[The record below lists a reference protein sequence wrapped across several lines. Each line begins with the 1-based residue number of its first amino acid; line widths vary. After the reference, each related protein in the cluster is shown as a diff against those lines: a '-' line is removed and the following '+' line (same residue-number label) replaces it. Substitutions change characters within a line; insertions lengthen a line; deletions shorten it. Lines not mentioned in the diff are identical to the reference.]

1 MVRGHASVAV
11 MIWQAVGA
19 ALTPAIAVA
28 LNPIAIAALILVLQ
42 SKRAKFV
49 GGMFVLG
56 WLVAVFAIIGIA
68 FLLGDVADVDVDEA
82 AGDTV
87 DVMQAALGLL
97 LLALAW
103 RRWKRRPAPGT
114 PVEEPKVFAKLTS
127 VGPFAAL
134 GLGLGSAVL
143 NVKAVPLAI
152 AAGVRL
158 AQAGVHG
165 SEGMVAVA
173 ITTLVASCTIVGPWL
188 AVVVFG
194 ERTQASLTEVKDW
207 LLANISPII
216 VVILVIL
223 GFNLLGS
230 ALLLFR

>member
-1 MVRGHASVAV
+1 
-11 MIWQAVGA
+11 MIWSAVGA

-42 SKRAKFV
+42 SPRAKSV

-56 WLVAVFAIIGIA
+56 WLVAVFAIIGVA
-68 FLLGDVADVDVDEA
+68 FALGDVVMEDGQELADDAVNVS
-82 AGDTV
+82 
-87 DVMQAALGLL
+87 QAALGVL

-103 RRWKRRPAPGT
+103 RRWRKRPAPGT
-114 PVEEPKVFAKLTS
+114 AVEEPKVFARLTS
-127 VGPFAAL
+127 VRPLGAL

-165 SEGMVAVA
+165 TEGLVAVA
-173 ITTLVASCTIVGPWL
+173 ITTLVASVTIVGPWV
-188 AVVVFG
+188 AVLLFG
-194 ERTQASLTEVKDW
+194 ERTQASLVSVKDW
-207 LLANISPII
+207 LLANLTPII
-216 VVILVIL
+216 VVVLVIL

>member
-1 MVRGHASVAV
+1 
-11 MIWQAVGA
+11 MIWSAVGA

-42 SKRAKFV
+42 SPRAKSV

-56 WLVAVFAIIGIA
+56 WVIAVFAIIGLT
-68 FLLGDVADVDVDEA
+68 FFLGDVVMDDGEELENEAVDLF
-82 AGDTV
+82 
-87 DVMQAALGLL
+87 QAALGVL

-103 RRWKRRPAPGT
+103 RRWHRRPAPGT
-114 PVEEPKVFAKLTS
+114 PVEEPKVFARLTS

-143 NVKAVPLAI
+143 NVKAVPLAV

-158 AQAGVHG
+158 AQSGIHG
-165 SEGMVAVA
+165 TEGLVAVA
-173 ITTLVASCTIVGPWL
+173 ITTLVASITIVGPWV
-188 AVVVFG
+188 AVLLFG
-194 ERTQASLTEVKDW
+194 ERTQASLVSVKDW
-207 LLANISPII
+207 LLANLSPII
-216 VVILVIL
+216 VVVLVIL

>member
-1 MVRGHASVAV
+1 
-11 MIWQAVGA
+11 MIWSAVGA

-42 SKRAKFV
+42 SPRAKSV

-56 WLVAVFAIIGIA
+56 WLVAVFAIIGIT
-68 FLLGDVADVDVDEA
+68 FLLGDVAMDDGEELANDAVNVS
-82 AGDTV
+82 
-87 DVMQAALGLL
+87 QALLGLL

-103 RRWKRRPAPGT
+103 RRWRRRPAPGT

-127 VGPFAAL
+127 VGPLAAF

-165 SEGMVAVA
+165 TEGLVAVA
-173 ITTLVASCTIVGPWL
+173 ITTLVASVTIVGPWV
-188 AVVVFG
+188 AVLLFG
-194 ERTQASLTEVKDW
+194 ERTQASLVSVKDW
-207 LLANISPII
+207 LLANLTPII
-216 VVILVIL
+216 VVVLVIL

>member
-1 MVRGHASVAV
+1 
-11 MIWQAVGA
+11 MIWSAVGA

-42 SKRAKFV
+42 SPRAKSV

-56 WLVAVFAIIGIA
+56 WVIAVFGIIA
-68 FLLGDVADVDVDEA
+68 VTYLLGDV
-82 AGDTV
+82 
-87 DVMQAALGLL
+87 VMDDGEELANDAVNLSQAALGVL

-103 RRWKRRPAPGT
+103 RRWRRRPAPGT

-127 VGPFAAL
+127 VGLLAAFGI
-134 GLGLGSAVL
+134 GLASAVL
-143 NVKAVPLAI
+143 NVKAVPLAV

-158 AQAGVHG
+158 AQSGIHG
-165 SEGMVAVA
+165 TEGMVAVV
-173 ITTLVASCTIVGPWL
+173 ITTVAASITIIGPWV
-188 AVVVFG
+188 AVLLFG
-194 ERTQASLTEVKDW
+194 ERTQASLVAVKDW
-207 LLANISPII
+207 LLANLSPII
-216 VVILVIL
+216 VVVLVIL

>member
-1 MVRGHASVAV
+1 
-11 MIWQAVGA
+11 MIWSAVGA

-42 SKRAKFV
+42 SPRAKSV
-49 GGMFVLG
+49 GGLFVLG
-56 WLVAVFAIIGIA
+56 WIVAVFAIIGVSFA
-68 FLLGDVADVDVDEA
+68 LGDVADVDVDEA
-82 AGDTV
+82 AGDSV
-87 DVMQAALGLL
+87 DVMQAAFGVLL
-97 LLALAW
+97 LVLAW
-103 RRWKRRPAPGT
+103 RQWRKRPAPGT
-114 PVEEPKVFAKLTS
+114 PVEEPKVFARLTS
-127 VGPFAAL
+127 VRPLGAL

-165 SEGMVAVA
+165 TEGLVAVA
-173 ITTLVASCTIVGPWL
+173 ITTLIASVTIVGPWV
-188 AVVVFG
+188 AVLVFG
-194 ERTQASLTEVKDW
+194 ERTQASLVSVKDW
-207 LLANISPII
+207 LLANLTPII
-216 VVILVIL
+216 VVVLVIL

>member
-1 MVRGHASVAV
+1 
-11 MIWQAVGA
+11 MIWSAVGA

-42 SKRAKFV
+42 SPRAKSV

-56 WLVAVFAIIGIA
+56 WVIAVFGIIA
-68 FLLGDVADVDVDEA
+68 VTYLLGDV
-82 AGDTV
+82 
-87 DVMQAALGLL
+87 VMDDGEELANDAVNLSQAALGVL

-103 RRWKRRPAPGT
+103 RRWRRRPAPGT

-127 VGPFAAL
+127 VGVLAAFGI
-134 GLGLGSAVL
+134 GLASAVL
-143 NVKAVPLAI
+143 NVKAVPLAV

-158 AQAGVHG
+158 AQSGIHG
-165 SEGMVAVA
+165 TEGMVAVV
-173 ITTLVASCTIVGPWL
+173 ITTVVASITIIGPWV
-188 AVVVFG
+188 AVLLFG
-194 ERTQASLTEVKDW
+194 ERTQASLVAVKDW
-207 LLANISPII
+207 LLANLSPII
-216 VVILVIL
+216 VVVLVIL